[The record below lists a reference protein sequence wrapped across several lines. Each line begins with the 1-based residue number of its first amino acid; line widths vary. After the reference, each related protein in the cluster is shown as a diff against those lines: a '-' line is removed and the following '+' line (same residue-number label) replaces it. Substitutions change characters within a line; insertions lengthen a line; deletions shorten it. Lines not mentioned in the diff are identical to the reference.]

1 VWDVVI
7 VLGSFKSWRHNSDDT
22 NITVRFDIS
31 KEKVQ
36 PNLGQAEW
44 VVI

>member
-7 VLGSFKSWRHNSDDT
+7 AFGSFNLEDT
-22 NITVRFDIS
+22 NITVQFDIS